1 MSCANTYYDV
11 PLVDRVEALENRGG
25 MSIIDFGNSNTV
37 AQVIVENVPL
47 VTATSVILA
56 QMRIEDTTSHSSED
70 MLIDPIRVH
79 VKDIIA
85 GVGFTIYAEMDNAP
99 ANGTYKV
106 NWFLA

>member
-1 MSCANTYYDV
+1 MSCANTYYD
-11 PLVDRVEALENRGG
+11 PIPAGGEAEPNIGG
-25 MSIIDFGNSNTV
+25 IVIVDFGVSNNT
-37 AQVIVENVPL
+37 AQKIVTGVSSI
-47 VTATSVILA
+47 TATSVILA
-56 QMRIEDTTSHSSED
+56 QMRIEDTTTHSSED

>member
-1 MSCANTYYDV
+1 MSCANTYYDPV
-11 PLVDRVEALENRGG
+11 PAETGG
-25 MSIIDFGNSNTV
+25 ADDKVSGIAIIDFGASNMTS
-37 AQVIVENVPL
+37 QVVVECVPL

-56 QMRIEDTTSHSSED
+56 QIRIEDTDEHSSED
-70 MLIDPIRVH
+70 MTIDPIRVH
-79 VKDIIA
+79 VTDIIA